1 MSTFSLPR
9 LINGGGLSKNK
20 VVNSKFASLN
30 NRQRPVSANYSDQFM
45 KRKPLNRNGSI
56 VKNQFRG
63 IRKDYLDTQTKLI
76 IHSMTVSFIY
86 FFFRYIFCWVDFV
99 VSNLNSEK
107 NECLGDYN
115 GTGVFLMRKTMKQQ

>member
-9 LINGGGLSKNK
+9 LINGGGLSKNN

-30 NRQRPVSANYSDQFM
+30 NRPRPVSENFSDQFM

-86 FFFRYIFCWVDFV
+86 FFTYRFSQGIFIF
-99 VSNLNSEK
+99 S
-107 NECLGDYN
+107 
-115 GTGVFLMRKTMKQQ
+115 

>member
-30 NRQRPVSANYSDQFM
+30 NRPRPVSEQYGDQFM

-56 VKNQFRG
+56 VRNQFRG

-86 FFFRYIFCWVDFV
+86 
-99 VSNLNSEK
+99 L
-107 NECLGDYN
+107 
-115 GTGVFLMRKTMKQQ
+115 FLPIVLRKVQYSITFNWIQMR